1 MSVSAPTVCVWERPT
16 NRLYGLRSSV
26 LHAAQNKTRFS
37 ADFPI
42 GVLSVPSLSWQA
54 IGFHNWE
61 NTAQKH
67 VVVVVEIPSSLS
79 PPKSVVALK
88 KEEKRPF

>member
-61 NTAQKH
+61 NTAQKN
-67 VVVVVEIPSSLS
+67 VVEIPSSLS

-88 KEEKRPF
+88 KEEKRLPF